1 MKSPVPTAL
10 QRVGPVSQLAA
21 VLQEQGIAIASVL
34 DGLPL
39 TEDDLKPDAY
49 LPLGVLSAVLDR
61 AAARSGLSDIGLR
74 LAGRQNHM
82 VLGPVGQL
90 MMSCET
96 LGSALGTFAAL
107 QMTNSTAA
115 AVYLQPMGEDY
126 ALGFGVYAPEL
137 PSRHVYDVSL
147 AMGFNILHDL
157 TAGNVLPLEVLISRA
172 EPPDPEPY
180 LRFFRCPV
188 RFNEGQS
195 CLIIAGS
202 SMNFRLPTADARQRE
217 RLITA
222 LQKQLA
228 QQPPGFEARVKHAL
242 RPLLLTG
249 AASHR
254 EVAAHLNV
262 HPRTMGR
269 RLEAEGVTFE
279 QLKDEVRLVAS
290 RDLLARTE
298 MAISDVA
305 SALGY
310 ATPSAFVRAFRRWTG
325 SPPSA
330 WRREFRSKG
339 E

>member
-1 MKSPVPTAL
+1 MTRPAPAAL

-21 VLQEQGIAIASVL
+21 VLKEQGIAIASVL
-34 DGLPL
+34 DGLPV
-39 TEDDLKPDAY
+39 TENDLRPDAH
-49 LPLGVLSAVLDR
+49 LSLGVLSAILDR
-61 AAARSGLSDIGLR
+61 AAACSGLSDIGLR
-74 LAGRQNHM
+74 LAGKQNHM
-82 VLGPVGQL
+82 VLGPAGQL

-115 AVYLQPMGEDY
+115 AVYLHPMGEDF

-137 PSRHVYDVSL
+137 PSSQIYDLSL
-147 AMGFNILHDL
+147 AMGFNIMQDL
-157 TAGNVLPLEVLISRA
+157 TEGNVLPLEVLISRA
-172 EPPDPEPY
+172 APPDPEPY

-202 SMNFRLPTADARQRE
+202 NMNFRLPTADARHRE

-228 QQPPGFEARVKHAL
+228 QHPPGFAARVKHAL

-249 AASHR
+249 NASHR
-254 EVAAHLNV
+254 EVAAHLNI

-269 RLEAEGVTFE
+269 RLEAEGMTFE

-298 MAISDVA
+298 LPISDVA

-330 WRREFRSKG
+330 WRRDFRSRG